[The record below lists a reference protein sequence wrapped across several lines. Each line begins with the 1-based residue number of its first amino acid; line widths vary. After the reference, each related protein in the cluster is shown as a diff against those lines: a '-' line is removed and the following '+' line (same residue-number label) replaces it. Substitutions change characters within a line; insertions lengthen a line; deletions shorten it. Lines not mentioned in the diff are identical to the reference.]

1 MNLPYSKESEQA
13 LLGCILVDNDSM
25 LEVGKLT
32 SEMFFVTK
40 HCSIFAKMSDM
51 IKAGKSVDIITLS
64 QRFEELGELD
74 NIGGYSYL
82 AELSTCCV
90 SSSHAKSYAESIIED
105 SLKRNILEASEKLKC
120 SIHDGENKAL
130 EILEEFNHKTN
141 NLTQDIVEDEI
152 LDSNKLSSSYF
163 EHYNKRREQ
172 KENGGVIGIPT
183 GFDRV
188 SIDKGEMMTICALPK
203 QGKSMLAVNIAMNA
217 SLTHK
222 VVFFSFEMNHKEIM
236 NRVLSIILD
245 KEIKQFKNVE
255 LNDNE
260 IAEGLDILNTKYK
273 NLKIYDKATTIEHLE
288 TIIKREHLVSG
299 IDLCVV
305 DYIQRTQTKKQL
317 ELVQKTIQ
325 VTSSLKSIAL
335 NHNVAMIPL
344 SQFNREGSKR
354 GLPTSNDIFG
364 GESVKQDSDQ
374 IWILHNGTLVED
386 GQHNYDPVYILR
398 KTHDRND
405 SNLGDIYVERK
416 RGYAKFYDSF
426 NALPPAWIK

>member
-1 MNLPYSKESEQA
+1 MNLPYSTESEQA
-13 LLGCILVDNDSM
+13 LLGCILSDNNKILDI
-25 LEVGKLT
+25 GKLT
-32 SEMFFVTK
+32 HEMFFIGK
-40 HCSIFAKMSDM
+40 HSSIFTQMSDM
-51 IKAGKSVDIITLS
+51 IKSGKSVDLITLA
-64 QRFEELGELD
+64 QRFEELGELED
-74 NIGGYSYL
+74 VGGYAYL
-82 AELSTCCV
+82 SELLTKYVST
-90 SSSHAKSYAESIIED
+90 SHVTTYAESIIED
-105 SLKRNILEASEKLKC
+105 SLKRNLLEASEKLKC
-120 SIHDGENKAL
+120 SISDGEKKAL
-130 EILEEFNHKTN
+130 DVLEEFNHKAN

-152 LDSNKLSSSYF
+152 FDTSKLSSSYF
-163 EHYNKRREQ
+163 DHYQKRKKQ
-172 KENGGVIGIPT
+172 KNNGGVIGIPT

-203 QGKSMLAVNIAMNA
+203 QGKSMFAVNIAMNA
-217 SLTHK
+217 SLSQK
-222 VVFFSFEMNHKEIM
+222 VVFFSFEMSHKEIM
-236 NRVLSIILD
+236 NRVLSIILNKKI
-245 KEIKQFKNVE
+245 KELKDVE
-255 LNDNE
+255 LNDDD
-260 IAEGLDILNTKYK
+260 IAEGLDILNKKYK
-273 NLKIYDKATTIEHLE
+273 NLKIYDKSTTVEHLE

-335 NHNVAMIPL
+335 NNEIAMIAL

-386 GQHNYDPVYILR
+386 GQHAYDPVYILR

-416 RGYAKFYDSF
+416 QGYALFKDSY
-426 NALPPAWIK
+426 NTLPPSWIK